1 MSPPPPLRLFSPS
14 FLQICHWQPFCSESA
29 MEHCRLLPG
38 PCANVV
44 YKHSLCLISGPV
56 SIDVPSFSPSGP
68 EYIVS
73 IEKYNS
79 TTGKFD
85 PVTEL
90 TNLQRNS
97 FPLTIPGVREGVYS
111 VRVDGLTPSGRR
123 TFSISRTAI
132 PAGKCISNK
141 QFTLILAFS

>member
-1 MSPPPPLRLFSPS
+1 M
-14 FLQICHWQPFCSESA
+14 
-29 MEHCRLLPG
+29 
-38 PCANVV
+38 
-44 YKHSLCLISGPV
+44 
-56 SIDVPSFSPSGP
+56 PSFSPLGP

-123 TFSISRTAI
+123 TFSISRTAV
-132 PAGKCISNK
+132 PEGKLHGVS
-141 QFTLILAFS
+141 AFMVFLWCSEMVEVVG

>member
-1 MSPPPPLRLFSPS
+1 MVQGGLSGLTLIPMHVKE
-14 FLQICHWQPFCSESA
+14 QCSE
-29 MEHCRLLPG
+29 C
-38 PCANVV
+38 V
-44 YKHSLCLISGPV
+44 YDFLCLISGPV
-56 SIDVPSFSPSGP
+56 SINVPSFSPSGP

-73 IEKYNS
+73 IEKYNL

-132 PAGKCISNK
+132 PESECRIVW
-141 QFTLILAFS
+141 

>member
-1 MSPPPPLRLFSPS
+1 MRFTRLNTFRNS
-14 FLQICHWQPFCSESA
+14 
-29 MEHCRLLPG
+29 
-38 PCANVV
+38 
-44 YKHSLCLISGPV
+44 
-56 SIDVPSFSPSGP
+56 SIDVPSFSPLGP

-123 TFSISRTAI
+123 TFSISEQLSQE
-132 PAGKCISNK
+132 GKLHGVS
-141 QFTLILAFS
+141 AFMVFLWCSEMIEVVG

>member
-1 MSPPPPLRLFSPS
+1 M
-14 FLQICHWQPFCSESA
+14 
-29 MEHCRLLPG
+29 LL
-38 PCANVV
+38 
-44 YKHSLCLISGPV
+44 LIIACVNAGPV

-132 PAGKCISNK
+132 PAGEWV
-141 QFTLILAFS
+141 